1 MISRSIIFVLFKLVG
16 QEGVL
21 HILVAIIQFLFHT
34 VSMIQEVE
42 NESVAQEGV

>member
-1 MISRSIIFVLFKLVG
+1 MLFKLVG

-21 HILVAIIQFLFHT
+21 HILLAIIQFLFHT
-34 VSMIQEVE
+34 VSMIQEAE